1 MGKDSTVVTVIRDER
16 EPIRFGDAVLVVIYG
31 DDMGKR
37 YPLTKPS
44 IVLGRSSECDI
55 LLEDDSVSRNHAM
68 VMNTGD
74 SHLLKDLAST
84 NGTYVNDQKTGE
96 LVLRDGDLLKIG
108 RTIFKFLSG
117 MNIEAAY
124 HEELYRLNTVEYLTG
139 VYSRRFLIES
149 LDRELDRSG
158 RYGRD
163 FSLILFDLDFFKRVN
178 DEYGHLSGD
187 AVLKQV
193 AQRVDQNVRGHD
205 ITGRYGG
212 EEFLIVAP
220 ECDKAGAMALGERA
234 REAVESRPCQFDE
247 TPIAVTISV
256 GVVAFSEYL
265 ALDDYDEKRSTESH
279 REQMLAMVDERLY
292 AAKRQGRNRVVG

>member
-1 MGKDSTVVTVIRDER
+1 MGKDSTVVTVIRDEKQ
-16 EPIRFGDAVLVVIYG
+16 PARFGDAVLVVIYG

-44 IVLGRSSECDI
+44 IVLGRSEESDI
-55 LLEDDSVSRNHAM
+55 ILEDDSVSRNHAM

-74 SHLLKDLAST
+74 NHLLKDLAST
-84 NGTYVNDQKTGE
+84 NGTFANDQRVHE
-96 LVLRDGDLLKIG
+96 LVLRDGDHLKVG

-139 VYSRRFLIES
+139 VYSRRFLFET
-149 LDRELDRSG
+149 LDRELDRSK

-163 FSLILFDLDFFKRVN
+163 FSLILFDLDHFKQVN

-193 AQRVDQNVRGHD
+193 AQRVDQGVRGHD

-220 ECDKAGAMALGERA
+220 ECDKGGGMALGERA
-234 REAVESRPCQFDE
+234 RVAVESCACQFDG
-247 TPIAVTISV
+247 TPINVTISV
-256 GVVAFSEYL
+256 GVLSFSEYVAHESYDENASPTEQRESML
-265 ALDDYDEKRSTESH
+265 AL
-279 REQMLAMVDERLY
+279 VDERMY
-292 AAKRQGRNRVVG
+292 EAKRQGRNKVVG